1 MRRVFLLLFCLAIF
15 TSTGIFGEESRIPR
29 RIRIINPDGKAPAM
43 LPSVLYARLTGRMPL
58 VIAGP
63 EDFPHNTII
72 LKMDDKIH
80 ITLEDR
86 KGELDSR
93 DYPLEMGEN
102 LPAAVVAFD
111 KLAEDWEPYL
121 GLVDPDVS
129 EELVVRREQME
140 AEVSFEEALLT
151 PFQATLWLPL
161 ALRQIIITDG
171 NLGDSKFV
179 WQWPLRADF
188 TWFFSDNLG
197 VSGSFRF
204 EYGDHISFAVEEPD
218 RNPLNT
224 TVLMLM
230 PGVGIQVRTLGRVSA
245 EFGIS
250 MFFGAVHI
258 RANEDSDKPDL
269 SAGESTWIFYPVLS
283 LEPSI
288 VWSPTTNWSVKFR
301 VLELQLGLS
310 GMAGSEGA
318 DFGAAEN
325 TLILN
330 YLQLGAA
337 YRW

>member
-1 MRRVFLLLFCLAIF
+1 MRRIFLLLFCLAIF
-15 TSTGIFGEESRIPR
+15 TSTGIFGEESLIPR

-43 LPSVLYARLTGRMPL
+43 LPSVLYAHLTGRMPL

-72 LKMDDKIH
+72 LEMENQIH
-80 ITLEDR
+80 ITLEGR

-102 LPAAVVAFD
+102 LLAAIAEFD

-121 GLVDPDVS
+121 GLVEPDVS
-129 EELVVRREQME
+129 EELEVRREQME

-161 ALRQIIITDG
+161 ALRQILITDG
-171 NLGDSKFV
+171 DSGDSKFV

-204 EYGDHISFAVEEPD
+204 EYGDHISFAVD
-218 RNPLNT
+218 TNHSPLNT

-230 PGVGIQVRTLGRVSA
+230 PGVGIQVRTLGRISA

-250 MFFGAVHI
+250 LFFGAVHI
-258 RANEDSDKPDL
+258 RANENSDKPAL
-269 SAGESTWIFYPVLS
+269 SAGESTWRFYPTLS

-301 VLELQLGLS
+301 VLELQLGFS
-310 GMAGSEGA
+310 GMSGSEDAG
-318 DFGAAEN
+318 FGTAEN